1 MLNAVL
7 KVSII
12 ADVVKMVQEALLN
25 NKNGEFQADVF
36 KAIAI
41 EIVIYFGITVVLTG
55 YRRVYNFYI
64 HPYYQ
69 SNLEEV
75 PKQSLSFYPL
85 LLT

>member
-1 MLNAVL
+1 MIKDLKNNFRILKYVFKCCRFYPFWSILLIISDVLNAVL

-41 EIVIYFGITVVLTG
+41 EIFWNNCCFNRI
-55 YRRVYNFYI
+55 
-64 HPYYQ
+64 
-69 SNLEEV
+69 
-75 PKQSLSFYPL
+75 
-85 LLT
+85 